1 MTYLPCDG
9 FQVLLIAWS
18 NWIAGTTVETN
29 IPLTTKK
36 VPISRTCPRL
46 FGSFVGSPWTLNRY
60 RSTGCYLFHL
70 FLLHERL
77 AGLALNCFEI
87 PGFLSL
93 QLVLHFLHLLQFS
106 LNLEW
111 QGYSMV
117 TIASRNLILVASSL
131 EAEIKMNQCPKCQ
144 TTWICLESG
153 IKTWKQHR
161 PKTGFTA
168 CAIRLAKA
176 SLTSILDIR
185 LTASCRVPSMPC
197 WEIPGGTNCNPP
209 SLWSLMSLNWGEV
222 CKSFFIH
229 VCPPSSIVT
238 TTRCGR
244 CVWFPRSNPVTQLV
258 PKLL

>member
-1 MTYLPCDG
+1 
-9 FQVLLIAWS
+9 
-18 NWIAGTTVETN
+18 
-29 IPLTTKK
+29 
-36 VPISRTCPRL
+36 
-46 FGSFVGSPWTLNRY
+46 
-60 RSTGCYLFHL
+60 
-70 FLLHERL
+70 
-77 AGLALNCFEI
+77 
-87 PGFLSL
+87 
-93 QLVLHFLHLLQFS
+93 
-106 LNLEW
+106 
-111 QGYSMV
+111 
-117 TIASRNLILVASSL
+117 
-131 EAEIKMNQCPKCQ
+131 MNQCPKCQ

-185 LTASCRVPSMPC
+185 PTASCRVPSMPC

-229 VCPPSSIVT
+229 VCPLSSIAT

-244 CVWFPRSNPVTQLV
+244 CVWFPRSNPVGSEASLARGDWIQHSST
-258 PKLL
+258 LLNMTCFSLSFSLFIMW